1 MTQTWAQ
8 VNASNPNALECVPQS
23 ISSASTLSITGF
35 PFQLSPSSAVTTTA
49 GANTYVKPAFSG
61 INGTW
66 SSYSGT
72 TASVRVGGP
81 SGALVCL
88 SLQRSGN
95 SLSLVL
101 LGGEGFSVAQQC
113 SPSASTL
120 VPNAFSA
127 PYCAS
132 LNSSSNAPYKSSVLG
147 VFQLQ
152 SGGSSGASSSAFA
165 LTAAVLAA
173 GSVALLI

>member
-1 MTQTWAQ
+1 M
-8 VNASNPNALECVPQS
+8 
-23 ISSASTLSITGF
+23 
-35 PFQLSPSSAVTTTA
+35 
-49 GANTYVKPAFSG
+49 
-61 INGTW
+61 
-66 SSYSGT
+66 
-72 TASVRVGGP
+72 GGP
-81 SGALVCL
+81 SGQLECV

-101 LGGEGFSVAQQC
+101 LGGAGFSVAQQC

-120 VPNAFSA
+120 IPNPFNT

-152 SGGSSGASSSAFA
+152 SGGSSGASSKAVALFSAA
-165 LTAAVLAA
+165 LAA
-173 GSVALLI
+173 GSLALRI